1 MRKNLTK
8 EEILRKKKDIRLV
21 FATGKSGNVPGIKL
35 KFIKN
40 DFAFTRILITFKRNY
55 GNSVT
60 RNRDKRIVKEIYR
73 QLKKDVLPGFDL
85 IFILLTGNISF
96 NDRQGRIIRIIS
108 NAGLLQIENQTRT
121 TKN

>member
-8 EEILRKKKDIRLV
+8 KEILRKKKDIRRV
-21 FATGKSGNVPGIKL
+21 FSQGETRKVPGLKL

-40 DFAFTRILITFKRNY
+40 EFAFSRVLITFIRNY
-55 GNSVT
+55 GNSVA

-73 QLKKDVLPGFDL
+73 QIKKDVLPGFDL

-96 NDRQGRIIRIIS
+96 NERLEQIFIVLGK
-108 NAGLLQIENQTRT
+108 AALLQKDSRIPIINY
-121 TKN
+121 